1 MLKKD
6 GFSAV
11 GIWWSLKKSKNQ
23 KNFLNS
29 ISRKKMPHLSG
40 ICQVSVSF
48 LLAEVWMDPPKALAR
63 PSFET
68 NMVGLLAILSSP
80 DAILEILSEIG
91 LKIREIGD
99 FF

>member
-23 KNFLNS
+23 KNFVNS
-29 ISRKKMPHLSG
+29 LISRKKMPHLSG

-48 LLAEVWMDPPKALAR
+48 LLAEVWIDPPKALAR

-80 DAILEILSEIG
+80 DAIL
-91 LKIREIGD
+91 
-99 FF
+99 